1 MQSYVGK
8 QTNKQIPKPTPKSF
22 WPVRVSSYY
31 LNTDL
36 KKKKVFKKSVV
47 SCVIQFQ
54 SLLHKD

>member
-36 KKKKVFKKSVV
+36 KKKKKFLKKM
-47 SCVIQFQ
+47 
-54 SLLHKD
+54 